1 MADDFGGSSAIEK
14 QKMGP
19 EQDAAAQ
26 EEEEENDRT
35 QLLCYRLG
43 LLLNIECYSTLSP
56 PLPPTPTHSPH
67 PPPLSHVTM

>member
-1 MADDFGGSSAIEK
+1 MADDFGGWSAIEK

-56 PLPPTPTHSPH
+56 SL
-67 PPPLSHVTM
+67 PPPLAPSRPRFLGV